1 MKTYDIKASQGMTPI
16 QMVTEFHEKFGL
28 KLDSGFRFLGK
39 KEQKFRNGAKFEEL
53 AEYIEAVAMA
63 DPEEILDALVDL
75 QYFVLGTVHR
85 HGLAEVFDVAFRRV
99 HAANMA
105 KEVNHTNQR
114 RGFELEVTKP
124 ADWQPPYLHDLI
136 EVSRETLNE
145 HEAFEQAVNEDRDE
159 QALSKIDVGAGLLG
173 GDHIRPLQTTNPKIE
188 LYSHEEARGMGTD
201 HSDLIDPKKL
211 CGLITIDGPDASGK
225 STLAA
230 AIAELTGGEVIHLT
244 WTPELEKVMNDYRLS
259 AIQYASV
266 LAEAK
271 VVILERPW
279 LSGVIYTSV
288 YRGEKL
294 TPDYVADVE
303 EWQVAVEESECVN
316 LMALPGDV
324 GVWLEN
330 YRNMCAT
337 REELHGDN
345 LVQMQEI
352 HSKFA
357 AFAHGTDKL
366 SPRNPNFNIYDYQ
379 MNPTQDAEKLEY
391 YIRANVLP
399 FLNKKA

>member
-28 KLDSGFRFLGK
+28 KIDSSFRFLDK

-85 HGLAEVFDVAFRRV
+85 HGLAEVFDIAFRRV

-124 ADWQPPYLHDLI
+124 VDWQPPYLHDLI
-136 EVSRETLNE
+136 EISSGILNE

-159 QALSKIDVGAGLLG
+159 QAFAKIDINDIEIDVAAGVLG
-173 GDHIRPLQTTNPKIE
+173 GDHIKPKIE

-201 HSDLIDPKKL
+201 HKDLGKL

-230 AIAELTGGEVIHLT
+230 QIARMTGGEVIHLT
-244 WTPELEKVMNDYRLS
+244 WTPELEKCMNDYRAN
-259 AIQYASV
+259 AIRYATF
-266 LAEAK
+266 LARSK
-271 VVILERPW
+271 VVVLERPW
-279 LSGVIYTSV
+279 MSGFAYTDIY
-288 YRGEKL
+288 RPKQL
-294 TPDYVADVE
+294 TPRYNSMVE
-303 EWQVAVEESECVN
+303 GWKTLTQNEECVN
-316 LMALPGDV
+316 LMALPSDV
-324 GVWLEN
+324 GQWLEN
-330 YRNMCAT
+330 YRDMCT
-337 REELHGDN
+337 KRLELHGDN
-345 LVQMQEI
+345 LGKMQAIHQHFAQMATGN
-352 HSKFA
+352 H
-357 AFAHGTDKL
+357 TL
-366 SPRNPNFNIYDYQ
+366 SSNNPNFNIYDYQ
-379 MNPTQDAEKLEY
+379 QAGSD
-391 YIRANVLP
+391 ISRASFIETHVLP